1 MKLFHRLFGG
11 RGIRSFSF
19 WLTLWGVVACI
30 TSWIYPFDFC
40 SNFPGFAVFCH
51 LSVLLNPVSILLMIP
66 HSSDFFIQYLLP
78 FFHPFALYAL
88 GRFLDW
94 LFLKPARP

>member
-1 MKLFHRLFGG
+1 MKSTINRLFGS

-19 WLTLWGVVACI
+19 WLTLWGVVCLVVWLAVPLDLDR
-30 TSWIYPFDFC
+30 SDFI
-40 SNFPGFAVFCH
+40 GLCH
-51 LSVLLNPVSILLMIP
+51 LSVLLNPVSLALLTQV
-66 HSSDFFIQYLLP
+66 SSDFFIQYLLP

-94 LFLKPARP
+94 LFLKPARS